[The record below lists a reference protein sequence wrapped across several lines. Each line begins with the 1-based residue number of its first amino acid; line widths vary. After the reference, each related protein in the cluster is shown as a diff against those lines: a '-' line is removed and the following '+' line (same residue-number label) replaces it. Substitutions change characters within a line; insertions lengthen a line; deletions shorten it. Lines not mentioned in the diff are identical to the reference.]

1 MFIFPVQL
9 TTSRIGNITRLIYTL
24 LCVMTMRTS
33 RQGSKVKAIFVQ
45 HESRP
50 QLEETDEKHTK
61 KNNNNN
67 NKNLQGEKIR
77 DLCVC
82 VCVCAYLLNCT

>member
-9 TTSRIGNITRLIYTL
+9 TTSRIGNLTRLIYTL

-50 QLEETDEKHTK
+50 QLEETDEKHKKKKTTTTTK
-61 KNNNNN
+61 IYKV
-67 NKNLQGEKIR
+67 KKYVT
-77 DLCVC
+77 CVC
-82 VCVCAYLLNCT
+82 VFVCVRIY